1 MLPAL
6 TSMRAPNHMLLA
18 ALLLPLAGHAARAEG
33 AALTTESPFV
43 VQGELAGGSGA
54 QAASAVEFRG
64 IMSHDGVL
72 YFNLYDVAKRKGTW
86 VTVNEPG
93 PQGWVV
99 RSHEIAGD
107 NEQVTV
113 EGGGR
118 TQRLPLAKP
127 KAGKLVVAAQP
138 QGQPGPA
145 QPAQGVGA
153 PITPVVLNPTPAQQA
168 KAQEDIMAEVRRR
181 RLQRQQQAAQQAG
194 GAQPPPPPPAQ

>member
-1 MLPAL
+1 
-6 TSMRAPNHMLLA
+6 MRAPNHMLIA
-18 ALLLPLAGHAARAEG
+18 ALLLPLAGNAARAEG

-43 VQGELAGGSGA
+43 VQGEVAGGPGA
-54 QAASAVEFRG
+54 QAASAIEFRG
-64 IMSHDGVL
+64 IMSQDGVL

-99 RSHEIAGD
+99 RSHELAGD

-138 QGQPGPA
+138 QGQPA
-145 QPAQGVGA
+145 PAQGIGA
-153 PITPVVLNPTPAQQA
+153 PITQVVLNPTPAQQA

-194 GAQPPPPPPAQ
+194 GAQPPPPGQ

>member
-1 MLPAL
+1 MLPDL
-6 TSMRAPNHMLLA
+6 TSMRAPNHMLIA
-18 ALLLPLAGHAARAEG
+18 ALLLPLAGNAARAEG

-43 VQGELAGGSGA
+43 VQGEVAGGPGA

-64 IMSHDGVL
+64 IMSQDGVL

-93 PQGWVV
+93 PLGWVV
-99 RSHEIAGD
+99 RAHEITGD
-107 NEQVTV
+107 DEQVTI

-118 TQRLPLAKP
+118 TQRLPLARP

-138 QGQPGPA
+138 QGQPA
-145 QPAQGVGA
+145 QAAQGVGA
-153 PITPVVLNPTPAQQA
+153 PITQVVLNPTPAQQA

-181 RLQRQQQAAQQAG
+181 RLQRQQQAAQQPG
-194 GAQPPPPPPAQ
+194 GAQPPPPPPGQ